1 MGPGP
6 GPGFSLQQI
15 NVSACKTGVCG
26 RARNVRAR
34 RCRVREFPSWSIWQ
48 PSGHRVSSP
57 VSRNSSQEILP
68 TDGRTFTLYLWCD
81 RDSEGYVT
89 TSLQSQ
95 QFQQYVNVSETDTSI
110 PVVIFRPKWIF
121 FVAES
126 ENSLSISTSADSFAY
141 KVKIWPHEQ
150 HTQLLECWIW
160 FVKRFRSWGQD
171 EDDQV
176 SRADTNWHRSVLVFM
191 DLF

>member
-26 RARNVRAR
+26 RARNVPAP
-34 RCRVREFPSWSIWQ
+34 RCRVREFPSGSIWQ
-48 PSGHRVSSP
+48 HSGHRVSSP

-68 TDGRTFTLYLWCD
+68 TDGRTFPVYLWCD

-126 ENSLSISTSADSFAY
+126 ENSLSISTSALLTSFAY
-141 KVKIWPHEQ
+141 KVKI
-150 HTQLLECWIW
+150 
-160 FVKRFRSWGQD
+160 
-171 EDDQV
+171 
-176 SRADTNWHRSVLVFM
+176 
-191 DLF
+191 

>member
-1 MGPGP
+1 MTVSPG
-6 GPGFSLQQI
+6 
-15 NVSACKTGVCG
+15 CG

-34 RCRVREFPSWSIWQ
+34 RCRVREFPSRSIWQ
-48 PSGHRVSSP
+48 QSGRRVSSQS

-68 TDGRTFTLYLWCD
+68 TDGGTFTLYLWCD

-110 PVVIFRPKWIF
+110 PVVILRPKWNF

-126 ENSLSISTSADSFAY
+126 ENSLSISTSALLTRFAY
-141 KVKIWPHEQ
+141 KVKI
-150 HTQLLECWIW
+150 
-160 FVKRFRSWGQD
+160 
-171 EDDQV
+171 
-176 SRADTNWHRSVLVFM
+176 
-191 DLF
+191 